1 MLAKTDREIRLEE
14 KLSKS
19 LEIIDCFAMIT
30 QKSLGIM
37 ELKYARSL
45 KPEIDKTVSAVEV
58 FTIESKKILG
68 ET

>member
-1 MLAKTDREIRLEE
+1 
-14 KLSKS
+14 
-19 LEIIDCFAMIT
+19 
-30 QKSLGIM
+30 M